1 MKTLFL
7 SEKAST
13 AFMNLFTG
21 PINLPVMTHWLLKSP
36 GTNDQKK
43 DFNIGWDLSYLSVS
57 IGTNAWFDHIPFGH
71 ELLKG

>member
-1 MKTLFL
+1 MKNLFL

-36 GTNDQKK
+36 SQHDQIKFLKLVGTFFK
-43 DFNIGWDLSYLSVS
+43 
-57 IGTNAWFDHIPFGH
+57 
-71 ELLKG
+71 